1 MRINLN
7 NVNQME
13 KNMTIEVSSN
23 EQKLNISDVHEML
36 SNVFWSPGI
45 TENEILKGIKNSALV
60 VGAYVEG
67 GKQVGF
73 LKVVSDKVRFAYIND
88 VVVHEDYRRQ
98 GLGQKMVNFALS
110 HAELKDVYQW
120 LLITMDA
127 HGVYRKCGFE
137 LLKNHEN
144 WMTII
149 KSRPDRANF
158 AG

>member
-1 MRINLN
+1 
-7 NVNQME
+7 
-13 KNMTIEVSSN
+13 MTIEVSSDV
-23 EQKLNISDVHEML
+23 QKLNIGDIHEML

-45 TENEILKGIKNSALV
+45 TKNEILKGIRNSALV

-73 LKVVSDKVRFAYIND
+73 LRVVSDKVRFAYIND
-88 VVVHEDYRRQ
+88 VVVHEDYRRH

-110 HAELKDVYQW
+110 HTELKDVYQW
-120 LLITMDA
+120 LLVTTDA
-127 HGVYRKCGFE
+127 HGVYGKCGFE

-149 KSRPDRANF
+149 KPRPDRANF